1 MTTGVALGRQR
12 LRARRRIWSNPKLA
26 AGVTILGFFLLVVV
40 SHPLLR
46 NTLWSASGRSIYDP
60 FIGYDTQVVH
70 PSGPS
75 SVHWLGTDSLGRDV
89 ASLFTYSA
97 RFSVAVALAAG
108 LAIGGVSLLLGG
120 VAAYTR
126 GWFDG
131 LVTHLSDAMV
141 LLPALLAV
149 YIIGIGQDP
158 ADFGAIEVGLTF
170 GVLYGLGPATA
181 TVRAAG
187 LGVMARPFIDA
198 SRLAGAGMVRT
209 VTRHLIPHLVPHA
222 AVQAMIGVA
231 GAITAEA
238 FLAFRSGV
246 GSQIGFGYLVFEG
259 LTWGELFAG
268 VLDTPW
274 WIMISGAAGITLLAA
289 AFYLIG
295 VGLRE
300 IYDPHELVE
309 RSQGSKSE

>member
-1 MTTGVALGRQR
+1 MTAVRGVLRRRRARGR
-12 LRARRRIWSNPKLA
+12 LRYNAKFV
-26 AGVTILGFFLLVVV
+26 AGISILVFFLLVVV
-40 SHPLLR
+40 AHPILR
-46 NTLWSASGRSIYDP
+46 ATVWAEGGRSIYDP

-75 SVHWLGTDSLGRDV
+75 TVHWLGTDSLGRDV

-108 LAIGGVSLLLGG
+108 LATGVVSLLLGSI
-120 VAAYTR
+120 AAYSR

-149 YIIGIGQDP
+149 YIIGVGQDP
-158 ADFGAIEVGLTF
+158 SDFGALEVGITF
-170 GVLYGLGPATA
+170 GVIYGLGPGTA
-181 TVRAAG
+181 TVRAAA
-187 LGVMARPFIDA
+187 LGVMAKSFIDA
-198 SRLAGAGMVRT
+198 SRLAGARMGRI
-209 VTRHLIPHLVPHA
+209 VTRHLLPHLVPHA

-268 VLDTPW
+268 VLETPW
-274 WIMISGAAGITLLAA
+274 WIMISGAAGITLLAG

-300 IYDPHELVE
+300 IFDPHELVG
-309 RSQGSKSE
+309 R